1 MLAARL
7 AEGGRASVLI
17 DRTGDFGPGVA
28 YSTPFAGHLLNVRAG
43 RMSAVEGRPGD
54 FVDWLRANAPDQADP
69 MGFAPRALYGRY
81 VRDRLAGVETAHPGR
96 VRRVTG
102 HVAAITADGV
112 RLANGETITGAAV
125 VLATG
130 NPPPRTA
137 GGDDRVLA
145 DPWAPEALDRIGDED
160 DILIIGSGLTMVDVV
175 QTLDARGWRGR
186 VSTLSMRGLL
196 PRTHGAPPDVHAD
209 LPETAT
215 AGPLSRRL
223 KAARA
228 LARDAGWRAV
238 MDGYRPITARLWVEA
253 TTTQRARLMHHLRP
267 WWDVHRHRIAPE
279 MGRMLDRLSAEDRL
293 TLKAGRLESVEAGD
307 GKPVARW
314 RPWRQAAA
322 EPLTADWIIDCT
334 GPGHDAA
341 AHPLTG
347 PLIAQGRA
355 RLDPLGLGLDLD
367 ADGRVLDAQ
376 GRADARLWTLGPPAR
391 AAYWETI
398 AVPDIRKRIEA
409 MAEEL
414 NP

>member
-43 RMSAVEGRPGD
+43 RMSAIEGRPDD
-54 FVDWLRANAPDQADP
+54 FVDWLAVHAPDHADP
-69 MGFAPRALYGRY
+69 QGFAPRALYGRY
-81 VRDRLAGVETAHPGR
+81 VRDRLAGVETVHPGLI
-96 VRRVTG
+96 RRVTAE
-102 HVAAITADGV
+102 VAAIVADGV
-112 RLANGETITGAAV
+112 RLTDGAAIKGAAV

-137 GGDDRVLA
+137 GSDDRVLA
-145 DPWAPEALDRIGDED
+145 DPWAPGTLDRIGGAD

-175 QTLDARGWRGR
+175 QALEARGWRGR
-186 VSTLSMRGLL
+186 AAALSLRGLL

-209 LPETAT
+209 LPEAAT
-215 AGPLSRRL
+215 AGPLSQRL

-228 LARDAGWRAV
+228 LARDVGWRAV
-238 MDGYRPITARLWVEA
+238 MDGYRPITARLWAEA
-253 TTTQRARLMHHLRP
+253 TTGQRARLMRHLRP
-267 WWDVHRHRIAPE
+267 WWDVHRHRIAPD

-293 TLKAGRLESVEAGD
+293 ILKAGRLERIEAD
-307 GKPVARW
+307 GARIRAHW

-322 EPLTADWIIDCT
+322 ALTADWIIDCT

-341 AHPLTG
+341 THPLTG
-347 PLIAQGRA
+347 SLITQGRA

-376 GRADARLWTLGPPAR
+376 GRADGRLWVLGPPAR
-391 AAYWETI
+391 AAFWETI
-398 AVPDIRKRIEA
+398 AVPDIRKRIER

>member
-7 AEGGRASVLI
+7 AEHGRASTLI

-28 YSTPFAGHLLNVRAG
+28 YATPFAGHLLNVRAS

-81 VRDRLAGVETAHPGR
+81 VRNRLAGVETTHPGR
-96 VRRVTG
+96 VWRVTG

-112 RLANGETITGAAV
+112 RLADGETITGAAV

-160 DILIIGSGLTMVDVV
+160 DILIIGSGLTMVDVI
-175 QTLDARGWRGR
+175 QALDARGWRGR
-186 VSTLSMRGLL
+186 ATALSLRGLL
-196 PRTHGAPPDVHAD
+196 PRPHGAPPDVHAD

-215 AGPLSRRL
+215 VGPLSRRL
-223 KAARA
+223 KTARA
-228 LARDAGWRAV
+228 LSRNTGWRAV
-238 MDGYRPITARLWVEA
+238 MEGYRPITARLWAEMTTVE
-253 TTTQRARLMHHLRP
+253 RARLMRHLRP

-279 MGRMLDRLSAEDRL
+279 MGRMLDRLSDQGRL
-293 TLKAGRLESVEAGD
+293 LLKAGRLESVEM
-307 GKPVARW
+307 ARGRPLAHW
-314 RPWRQAAA
+314 RPWRRTAA

-367 ADGRVLDAQ
+367 DNGRVLDAQ

-409 MAEEL
+409 MAADL
-414 NP
+414 A

>member
-7 AEGGRASVLI
+7 AERDRASVLI
-17 DRTGDFGPGVA
+17 DRTSDFGPGVA

-43 RMSAVEGRPGD
+43 RMSAVEGRPDD
-54 FVDWLRANAPDQADP
+54 FIDWLAIHAPDHAEPQ
-69 MGFAPRALYGRY
+69 GFAPRALYGRY
-81 VRDRLAGVETAHPGR
+81 VRDRLAGVEAAHPGLI
-96 VRRVTG
+96 RRVTG
-102 HVAAITADGV
+102 EVAAITDDGV
-112 RLANGETITGAAV
+112 RLADGAAIRGGAV

-137 GGDDRVLA
+137 WGDARAPA
-145 DPWAPEALDRIGDED
+145 DPWAPGALDRVGDAD

-175 QTLDARGWRGR
+175 QALEARGWRGR
-186 VSTLSMRGLL
+186 ATALSLRGLL
-196 PRTHGAPPDVHAD
+196 PRTHGAPPDAHAD
-209 LPETAT
+209 LPEAAV
-215 AGPLSRRL
+215 AGPLSQRL

-228 LARDAGWRAV
+228 LAQTTGWRAV
-238 MDGYRPITARLWVEA
+238 MDGYRPITARLWAEA
-253 TTTQRARLMHHLRP
+253 TTGQRARLMRHLRP

-293 TLKAGRLESVEAGD
+293 ILKAGRLERIEAD
-307 GKPVARW
+307 GARVRAHW

-322 EPLTADWIIDCT
+322 APLTTDWIIDCT

-347 PLIAQGRA
+347 PLITEGRA

-367 ADGRVLDAQ
+367 AAGRVLNAE
-376 GRADARLWTLGPPAR
+376 GRADARLWVLGPPAR
-391 AAYWETI
+391 AAFWETV

-409 MAEEL
+409 MAATID
-414 NP
+414 